1 MKGLLGDCILISLML
16 SREDWNGIGGSSRAI
31 ARWFMLNNFLGDSEM
46 LGKMTKDLLVKVLAK
61 VEKEEI
67 ELEVA
72 KLEVVRSESEE
83 LVELLKEELVK
94 RAV

>member
-1 MKGLLGDCILISLML
+1 MKGLLGDCILVSLML
-16 SREDWNGIGGSSRAI
+16 SREDWTGLGVSSRAI

>member
-1 MKGLLGDCILISLML
+1 MKGLLGDCILVSLML
-16 SREDWNGIGGSSRAI
+16 SREDWTGIGGSSRAI

>member
-1 MKGLLGDCILISLML
+1 ML
-16 SREDWNGIGGSSRAI
+16 SREDWTGLGVSSRAI